1 MVRVKIADVLGTRLS
16 IALGTSML
24 GVLVDVVV
32 WCIASD
38 HLSVSNNK
46 FSIYNS
52 QATLSNT

>member
-32 WCIASD
+32 WCIASY
-38 HLSVSNNK
+38 HLSVSNNW
-46 FSIYNS
+46 
-52 QATLSNT
+52 L